1 MIYESNLI
9 SSTDTDLLAAGR
21 LNSIPY
27 NGRLTLDFLSDFA
40 EAANKATISI
50 KLPNGDIPVD
60 GQLIP
65 GNPDKVD
72 GVLDER
78 QLMRFT
84 FPAGPGGHF
93 TVSVTITG
101 SAVVMYR
108 AVLTP

>member
-1 MIYESNLI
+1 MIYESNVI
-9 SSTDTDLLAAGR
+9 AATDTDILTAGR

-27 NGRLTLDFLSDFA
+27 GGKLTLDFLADLGDVT
-40 EAANKATISI
+40 NNYVVSI

-60 GQLIP
+60 GQLVP
-65 GNPDKVD
+65 ANSWGVD

-93 TVSVTITG
+93 TVSLTESGT
-101 SAVVMYR
+101 AVCTWR